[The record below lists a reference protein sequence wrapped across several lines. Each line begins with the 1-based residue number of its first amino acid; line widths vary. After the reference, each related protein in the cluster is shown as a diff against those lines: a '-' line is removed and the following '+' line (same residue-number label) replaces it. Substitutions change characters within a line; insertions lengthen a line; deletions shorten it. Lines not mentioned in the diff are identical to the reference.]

1 MTEHEKYKRMFSVIR
16 PSTNVN
22 LEVIRMDMNKKSKK
36 GLIATCA
43 TLAFVGA
50 TSVAYATD
58 FAGVRQA
65 IRAWI
70 HGEEKNIILEE
81 LEPGHFSWHSEDGE
95 SGSVGGL
102 VYDGLEDPKPIA
114 AEDVKDEL
122 ESPYVY
128 VDGNG
133 ITWLCY
139 KDQKVDISEQ
149 IANNNGTARVEME
162 DEGRTMYVTVRIDEN
177 GGSNISSNY
186 TGFDD

>member
-1 MTEHEKYKRMFSVIR
+1 
-16 PSTNVN
+16 
-22 LEVIRMDMNKKSKK
+22 MDINKKSKK

-50 TSVAYATD
+50 TSAAYATD
-58 FAGVRQA
+58 FAGVQQA
-65 IRAWI
+65 IKAWI

-95 SGSVGGL
+95 SGSGGGL
-102 VYDGLEDPKPIA
+102 VYDGLGDPRPVT
-114 AEDVKDEL
+114 AEEYKRDEL
-122 ESPYVY
+122 ESPGVY
-128 VDGNG
+128 VDENG

-149 IANNNGTARVEME
+149 IADNNGTARVEME
-162 DEGRTMYVTVRIDEN
+162 DEGGTMYVTVRIDEN
-177 GGSNISSNY
+177 GGSNISSNH